1 MDCVAEKRTGADEA
15 GGFVGVQI
23 VACFGKQIAHPCDF
37 FGLLAER
44 KVCVRAAAS
53 LEVIGAAATGLCNL
67 TWWYME
73 LVAAQLGSAH
83 APS

>member
-1 MDCVAEKRTGADEA
+1 MLLEWV
-15 GGFVGVQI
+15 I
-23 VACFGKQIAHPCDF
+23 VTMIPQSIGLVLF